1 MKGKGQPPGGRADG
15 ARTRLC
21 QRIPTPQYLAMD
33 VTKYPC
39 RSSAINDHGIFAE
52 NTLGRLEK
60 TEHFSF
66 THKRKRRCTKEFVL
80 WRLPPFDAVVGDTA
94 QVSRKREMTACAHVL
109 VRVWCCCADCDAC
122 VTLGRRHEGSIVGCT
137 YRLSRTVSRTRCAT
151 ASTSRETK
159 GSFGGLAKFIID
171 TFRIVSGGCG
181 RVLT

>member
-1 MKGKGQPPGGRADG
+1 MSPNIRAGAAQSTTMGSLLRILSADSKRPSISPSLTSVNGGA
-15 ARTRLC
+15 
-21 QRIPTPQYLAMD
+21 P
-33 VTKYPC
+33 K
-39 RSSAINDHGIFAE
+39 SSFCGGSHLLTQWWE
-52 NTLGRLEK
+52 TQ
-60 TEHFSF
+60 
-66 THKRKRRCTKEFVL
+66 
-80 WRLPPFDAVVGDTA
+80 A
-94 QVSRKREMTACAHVL
+94 QMSRKREMTACAHVL